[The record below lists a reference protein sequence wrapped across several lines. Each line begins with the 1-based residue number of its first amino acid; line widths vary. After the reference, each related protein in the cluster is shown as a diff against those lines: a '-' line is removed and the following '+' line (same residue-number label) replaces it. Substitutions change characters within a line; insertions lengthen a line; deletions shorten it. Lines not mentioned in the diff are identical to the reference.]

1 MNNNEHFAEWRMA
14 LARYFTPMKLEVLMQ
29 ASVEYEHICRQKS
42 NTAGAGKERETALE
56 EIAPRVNV

>member
-1 MNNNEHFAEWRMA
+1 MA